1 MEVLKIRSSSSAEAW
16 KALSIFERAMMRAA
30 VLALTGLAVSQRCC
44 HARAPVVAH
53 VRAAEGGRGLLRGCG
68 LNRRAV
74 PGTRGKSAKS
84 AALRRAV
91 IR

>member
-1 MEVLKIRSSSSAEAW
+1 
-16 KALSIFERAMMRAA
+16 MMRAA
-30 VLALTGLAVSQRCC
+30 VLALTGLAVSQRWLPRTGTGRGTRTRC
-44 HARAPVVAH
+44 R
-53 VRAAEGGRGLLRGCG
+53 GGRGLVRGCG